1 MIPARGGPTMV
12 TIRCPHCEEPV
23 EVDLEEADGGDI
35 ECPECF
41 ELIENLEEL
50 AELEDDDSKDHDEEL
65 VELDFALDGDF
76 DGHLGRNHDR
86 D

>member
-1 MIPARGGPTMV
+1 MV

-23 EVDLEEADGGDI
+23 EIDLEDVDGGET

-41 ELIENLEEL
+41 EPIENLDEL
-50 AELEDDDSKDHDEEL
+50 AELEDEDAKDPDEEL
-65 VELDFALDGDF
+65 VDLDFAFEGEL
-76 DGHLGRNHDR
+76 DGHLGRHHDR

>member
-1 MIPARGGPTMV
+1 MV

-23 EVDLEEADGGDI
+23 DIDLEEAAGGEI

-41 ELIENLEEL
+41 EPIENLEEL
-50 AELEDDDSKDHDEEL
+50 AELDAEDITDSDEEV
-65 VELDFALDGDF
+65 VELDFAMDGEF
-76 DGHLGRNHDR
+76 DGHLGRHHDR